1 MCVVNPEHI
10 EVRKGEEKKMIIK
23 LKKMILENFMYYMA
37 AILDFPQISKILAK
51 NGKGKSSIVNAFMW
65 GLFDCDY
72 ELRSNPK
79 VRREVDGNQ
88 VEDKD
93 VSVELVLDVD
103 GKEVKM
109 RKVQK
114 RKYSKDGTTYKDNNE
129 YYINDVPKTKK
140 EFEEYIGIDMS
151 VLKMSTNINGFLNQK
166 PADMRDFLFKTV
178 DSKTDLDIAKKKD
191 GLQELSSILENYT
204 TEEIKAMNQKKVKEV
219 DESVPILRG
228 QIEEKQ
234 RDIASKQET
243 NVSDLELFKKDLQEK
258 LDANVKVQVDNDK
271 LIAEFDEAVKDVMD
285 LKFELSSMEQKANAE
300 IAAKKNSLENK
311 KDEILGKIGRCKSEL
326 SRLSSDLALQNKLIA
341 DNKQKKDEQAT
352 LWKIA
357 NSREFDESSLVCS
370 YCGQEYPEEK
380 KEEMRAEFESHKAD
394 ELKRIV
400 EKGNALKKAID
411 DSKILL
417 KNIEENIQKRNEEL
431 EKLNAEYDSV
441 EKELESIKPIDV
453 KQSDKYKEI
462 ESKIADREDS
472 MKKMKDLKDIKAEL
486 KTEEER
492 IRSELAEVDRKI
504 SASNTESDEIRL
516 EELKKSKFDKEQEK
530 ADAEKILD
538 LLKELEKVK
547 NEELSEEI
555 NSKFGIVNWQ
565 LFETAKNGN
574 YKSVCVPMI
583 DGKSILTTMSNKGN
597 RILGRVDICRSIQKI
612 SGINCPIWLD
622 DLESLDEENQ
632 KKVAEMVESQLIML
646 AVSNNSEL
654 EIKNLESEE

>member
-1 MCVVNPEHI
+1 
-10 EVRKGEEKKMIIK
+10 MIIK
-23 LKKMILENFMYYMA
+23 LKRMILENFMYYMA
-37 AILDFPQISKILAK
+37 VMLDFPQIAKILAK

-65 GLFDCDY
+65 CLFDCDY

-79 VRREVDGNQ
+79 VRREVDGNP

-114 RKYSKDGTTYKDNNE
+114 RKYSKDRTTYKDNNE
-129 YYINDVPKTKK
+129 YYVNDVPKTKK
-140 EFEEYIGIDMS
+140 EFEEYLGIDMS

-178 DSKTDLDIAKKKD
+178 DSMSDLDIAKKTD
-191 GLQELSSILENYT
+191 GLQELSALLENYT
-204 TEEIKAMNQKKVKEV
+204 TEEIKAMNQKKVKDV
-219 DESVPILRG
+219 DESLPILKG

-234 RDIASKQET
+234 LDIANKQET
-243 NVSDLELFKKDLQEK
+243 DVSDLELLKKDLQSK
-258 LDANVKVQVDNDK
+258 LDANIKVQTDNDK
-271 LIAEFDEAVKDVMD
+271 LIAEFDNAVKDVMD
-285 LKFELSSMEQKANAE
+285 LKFELSGMEQKANEE
-300 IAAKKNSLENK
+300 IVAKKNGLANK
-311 KDEILGKIGRCKSEL
+311 KDEILGKIGRCKGEL
-326 SRLSSDLALQNKLIA
+326 ARLSSNLAVETKLIA
-341 DNKQKKDEQAT
+341 DNKQKKDKQAT
-352 LWKIA
+352 LWKVA
-357 NSREFDESSLVCS
+357 NERKFDESSLVCS

-380 KEEMRAEFESHKAD
+380 KEELRAEFESHKEN
-394 ELKRIV
+394 ELNRIV
-400 EKGNALKKAID
+400 DRGNALKKAID

-417 KNIEENIQKRNEEL
+417 KNIKENIQKKNEESEEL
-431 EKLNAEYDSV
+431 TAEYDSI

-453 KQSDKYKEI
+453 KQSEKYKEI

-472 MKKMKDLKDIKAEL
+472 MKKMQDFKDIKAEL
-486 KTEEER
+486 KKEEER
-492 IRSELAEVDRKI
+492 IRSELAETDRKI
-504 SASNTESDEIRL
+504 SAANTESDEIRL
-516 EELKKSKFDKEQEK
+516 EELKKYKFGKEQEK
-530 ADAEKILD
+530 ADAEKVLD
-538 LLKELEKVK
+538 LLKELEKAK

-555 NSKFGIVNWQ
+555 NSKFGIVKWQ

-612 SGINCPIWLD
+612 SGVNCPIWLD
-622 DLESLDEENQ
+622 DLESLDSENQ
-632 KKVAEMVESQLIML
+632 KKVADMVESQLIML
-646 AVSNNSEL
+646 AVSNNAEL

>member
-1 MCVVNPEHI
+1 MCAVNPEHI
-10 EVRKGEEKKMIIK
+10 VRKGEKKMIIK
-23 LKKMILENFMYYMA
+23 LKRMILENFMYYMA
-37 AILDFPQISKILAK
+37 VMLDFPQIAKILAK

-65 GLFDCDY
+65 CLFDCDY

-79 VRREVDGNQ
+79 VRREVDGNS

-140 EFEEYIGIDMS
+140 DFEEYLGIDMS

-166 PADMRDFLFKTV
+166 PADMRDFLFKTA
-178 DSKTDLDIAKKKD
+178 DSMSDWDIAKKTD
-191 GLQELSSILENYT
+191 GLQELSAFLENYT
-204 TEEIKAMNQKKVKEV
+204 TEEIKAMNQKKVKDV
-219 DESVPILRG
+219 DESLPILKG

-234 RDIASKQET
+234 RDIVSKQET
-243 NVSDLELFKKDLQEK
+243 DVSDLELLKKDLQSK
-258 LDANVKVQVDNDK
+258 LDANIKVQTDNDK
-271 LIAEFDEAVKDVMD
+271 LIAEFDDAVKDVMD
-285 LKFELSSMEQKANAE
+285 LKFELSGMEQKANLE
-300 IAAKKNSLENK
+300 IATKRNGLANK
-311 KDEILGKIGRCKSEL
+311 KDEIFGKIGRCKGEL
-326 SRLSSDLALQNKLIA
+326 ARLSSDLALQTKLIA

-357 NSREFDESSLVCS
+357 NERKFDESSLVCS

-380 KEEMRAEFESHKAD
+380 KEELRAEFESHKAD
-394 ELKRIV
+394 ELKQIV
-400 EKGNALKKAID
+400 DRGNALKKAID

-417 KNIEENIQKRNEEL
+417 KNLEENIQKKNAESK
-431 EKLNAEYDSV
+431 KLTAEYDSI

-453 KQSDKYKEI
+453 KQSEKYKDI

-472 MKKMKDLKDIKAEL
+472 MKKMQDLKDIKAEL
-486 KTEEER
+486 KKEEER
-492 IRSELAEVDRKI
+492 IRSELAETDRKI
-504 SASNTESDEIRL
+504 FAANTESDEIRL

-530 ADAEKILD
+530 ADAEKILN
-538 LLKELEKVK
+538 LLKELEKAK

-622 DLESLDEENQ
+622 DLESLDSENQ
-632 KKVAEMVESQLIML
+632 KKVSEMVESQLIML
-646 AVSNNSEL
+646 AVSNNAEL

>member
-1 MCVVNPEHI
+1 MV
-10 EVRKGEEKKMIIK
+10 IK
-23 LKKMILENFMYYMA
+23 LKRMILEDFMHYMA
-37 AILDFPQISKILAK
+37 VMLDFPQIAKILAK

-65 GLFDCDY
+65 CLFDCDY

-79 VRREVDGNQ
+79 VRREVDGKP

-114 RKYSKDGTTYKDNNE
+114 HKYSKDGTTYKDNNE

-140 EFEEYIGIDMS
+140 EFEEYLGIDMS

-178 DSKTDLDIAKKKD
+178 DSMSDLDIAKKTD
-191 GLQELSSILENYT
+191 GLQELSSLLEDYT
-204 TEEIKAMNQKKVKEV
+204 AEEIKAMNQKKVKEV
-219 DESVPILRG
+219 DESLPILKG

-234 RDIASKQET
+234 RDIVSKQET
-243 NVSDLELFKKDLQEK
+243 DVSDLELLKKDLQSK
-258 LDANVKVQVDNDK
+258 LDANIKVQTDNDK
-271 LIAEFDEAVKDVMD
+271 LISEFDEAVKDVMD
-285 LKFELSSMEQKANAE
+285 LKFELSSMEQKANAD
-300 IAAKKNSLENK
+300 IAAKKNGLANK
-311 KDEILGKIGRCKSEL
+311 KDEILGKIGRCKGEL
-326 SRLSSDLALQNKLIA
+326 SRLSSDLAIQTKLIA
-341 DNKQKKDEQAT
+341 DNRRKKDEQAT

-357 NSREFDESSLVCS
+357 NERKFDESSLVCS

-380 KEEMRAEFESHKAD
+380 KEELRAEFESHKAD
-394 ELKRIV
+394 ELKNIEDR
-400 EKGNALKKAID
+400 GNALKKAID

-417 KNIEENIQKRNEEL
+417 KNIEENIQKKNEESEEL
-431 EKLNAEYDSV
+431 TAEYDSI
-441 EKELESIKPIDV
+441 EKELESVKPIDV

-462 ESKIADREDS
+462 ELKIAERETA
-472 MKKMKDLKDIKAEL
+472 MKKMQDLKDIKAEL

-492 IRSELAEVDRKI
+492 IRSELAEADRKI
-504 SASNTESDEIRL
+504 SAANTESDEIRL
-516 EELKKSKFDKEQEK
+516 EELKKSKFGKEQEK
-530 ADAEKILD
+530 ADAEKVLD
-538 LLKELEKVK
+538 LLKELEKAK

-646 AVSNNSEL
+646 AVSNNAEL
-654 EIKNLESEE
+654 EIEEV

>member
-1 MCVVNPEHI
+1 M
-10 EVRKGEEKKMIIK
+10 
-23 LKKMILENFMYYMA
+23 
-37 AILDFPQISKILAK
+37 
-51 NGKGKSSIVNAFMW
+51 
-65 GLFDCDY
+65 
-72 ELRSNPK
+72 
-79 VRREVDGNQ
+79 
-88 VEDKD
+88 
-93 VSVELVLDVD
+93 
-103 GKEVKM
+103 
-109 RKVQK
+109 
-114 RKYSKDGTTYKDNNE
+114 
-129 YYINDVPKTKK
+129 
-140 EFEEYIGIDMS
+140 
-151 VLKMSTNINGFLNQK
+151 
-166 PADMRDFLFKTV
+166 
-178 DSKTDLDIAKKKD
+178 
-191 GLQELSSILENYT
+191 
-204 TEEIKAMNQKKVKEV
+204 
-219 DESVPILRG
+219 
-228 QIEEKQ
+228 
-234 RDIASKQET
+234 
-243 NVSDLELFKKDLQEK
+243 ELFKKDLQEK

-271 LIAEFDEAVKDVMD
+271 LIDGFENAVKDVMN

-300 IAAKKNSLENK
+300 ITAKKNGLENK
-311 KDEILGKIGRCKSEL
+311 KDEILGKIGRFKSEL
-326 SRLSSDLALQNKLIA
+326 SRLSSDLAFQTKWIA
-341 DNKQKKDEQAT
+341 GNKQKKDEQAT

-357 NSREFDESSLVCS
+357 NERKFDESSLVCS
-370 YCGQEYPEEK
+370 YCGQEYQEEK
-380 KEEMRAEFESHKAD
+380 KEEMLAEFESHKAD

-411 DSKILL
+411 SSKVIL
-417 KNIEENIQKRNEEL
+417 KNIDENIQKRNEEL

-453 KQSDKYKEI
+453 KQSEKYKEI
-462 ESKIADREDS
+462 ESKISDREES
-472 MKKMKDLKDIKAEL
+472 MKKMQNLKDIKAEL

-504 SASNTESDEIRL
+504 SAANTESDEIRL

-538 LLKELEKVK
+538 LLKELEKAK

-646 AVSNNSEL
+646 EVSNNAEL

>member
-1 MCVVNPEHI
+1 MV
-10 EVRKGEEKKMIIK
+10 IK
-23 LKKMILENFMYYMA
+23 LKRMILENFMYYMTVM
-37 AILDFPQISKILAK
+37 LDFPQIAKILAK

-65 GLFDCDY
+65 CLFDCDY

-79 VRREVDGNQ
+79 VRREVDGKP
-88 VEDKD
+88 VEDKE

-103 GKEVKM
+103 GKEVTM

-114 RKYSKDGTTYKDNNE
+114 RKRSKDGTTYKDNNE
-129 YYINDVPKTKK
+129 YYINDVLKTKK
-140 EFEEYIGIDMS
+140 EFEEYLGIDMS

-178 DSKTDLDIAKKKD
+178 DSTTDLDVDKKTD
-191 GLQELSSILENYT
+191 GLQELSSLLENYT
-204 TEEIKAMNQKKVKEV
+204 TEEIKAMNQKKVKDV
-219 DESVPILRG
+219 DESLPILKG

-243 NVSDLELFKKDLQEK
+243 NVSDFELFKKDLESK
-258 LDANVKVQVDNDK
+258 LDANIKVQVDNDK
-271 LIAEFDEAVKDVMD
+271 LIDGFENAVNDVMN
-285 LKFELSSMEQKANAE
+285 LKFELSSMEQKANSE
-300 IAAKKNSLENK
+300 IASKKNGLENK
-311 KDEILGKIGRCKSEL
+311 KDEILGKNGRCKGEL
-326 SRLSSDLALQNKLIA
+326 ARLSSDLALQTKLIA
-341 DNKQKKDEQAT
+341 DNKRKKDEQAT

-357 NSREFDESSLVCS
+357 NERKFDESSLVCS

-394 ELKRIV
+394 ELKQIV
-400 EKGNALKKAID
+400 ERGNALKKAID

-417 KNIEENIQKRNEEL
+417 KNIEENIQKKNEES
-431 EKLNAEYDSV
+431 EKLTAEYDSV

-472 MKKMKDLKDIKAEL
+472 MKKMQDLKDIKAEL

-504 SASNTESDEIRL
+504 SAANTESDEIRL

-538 LLKELEKVK
+538 LLKELEKAK

-612 SGINCPIWLD
+612 SGVNCPIWLD

-646 AVSNNSEL
+646 AVSNNAEL
-654 EIKNLESEE
+654 EIKEV

>member
-1 MCVVNPEHI
+1 
-10 EVRKGEEKKMIIK
+10 MIIK
-23 LKKMILENFMYYMA
+23 LKRMILENFMYYMA
-37 AILDFPQISKILAK
+37 VMLDFPQIAKILAK

-65 GLFDCDY
+65 CLFDCDY

-79 VRREVDGNQ
+79 VRREVDGNP

-103 GKEVKM
+103 GKEVTM

-114 RKYSKDGTTYKDNNE
+114 RKHSKDGTTYKDNNE

-140 EFEEYIGIDMS
+140 EFEEYLGDMS

-166 PADMRDFLFKTV
+166 PADMRDFLFKTA
-178 DSKTDLDIAKKKD
+178 DSMSDFDIANKTD
-191 GLQELSSILENYT
+191 GLQELSSLLENYT
-204 TEEIKAMNQKKVKEV
+204 TEEIKAMNQKKVKDV
-219 DESVPILRG
+219 DEYLPILKG

-243 NVSDLELFKKDLQEK
+243 NVSDFELFKKDLQSK

-271 LIAEFDEAVKDVMD
+271 LIEGFENAVNDVMN
-285 LKFELSSMEQKANAE
+285 LKFELSSMEQKANSE

-311 KDEILGKIGRCKSEL
+311 KDEILGKIGRCKGEL
-326 SRLSSDLALQNKLIA
+326 ARLSSDLAIQTKLIS
-341 DNKQKKDEQAT
+341 DNKRKKDEQAT

-357 NSREFDESSLVCS
+357 NERKFDESSLVCS

-394 ELKRIV
+394 ELKQIV

-417 KNIEENIQKRNEEL
+417 KNIEENIQKKNKES
-431 EKLNAEYDSV
+431 EKLTAEYDSV

-472 MKKMKDLKDIKAEL
+472 MKKMQDLKDIKAEL

-504 SASNTESDEIRL
+504 SAANTESDEIRL
-516 EELKKSKFDKEQEK
+516 EELKKSKLDKEQEK

-538 LLKELEKVK
+538 LLKELEKAK

-646 AVSNNSEL
+646 AVSNNAEL
-654 EIKNLESEE
+654 EIKEV

>member
-1 MCVVNPEHI
+1 MV
-10 EVRKGEEKKMIIK
+10 IK
-23 LKKMILENFMYYMA
+23 LKRMILENFMYYMTVM
-37 AILDFPQISKILAK
+37 LDFPQIAKILAK

-65 GLFDCDY
+65 CLFDCDY

-79 VRREVDGNQ
+79 VRREVDGKP
-88 VEDKD
+88 VEDKE

-103 GKEVKM
+103 GKEVTM

-114 RKYSKDGTTYKDNNE
+114 RKRSKDGTTYKDNKE
-129 YYINDVPKTKK
+129 YYINDVLKTKK
-140 EFEEYIGIDMS
+140 EFEEYLGIDMS

-178 DSKTDLDIAKKKD
+178 DSTTDLDIDKKTD
-191 GLQELSSILENYT
+191 GLQELSSLLENYT
-204 TEEIKAMNQKKVKEV
+204 TEEIKAMNQKKVKDV
-219 DESVPILRG
+219 DESLPILKG

-243 NVSDLELFKKDLQEK
+243 NVSDFELFKKDLESK
-258 LDANVKVQVDNDK
+258 LDANIKVQVDNDK
-271 LIAEFDEAVKDVMD
+271 LIDGFENAVNDVMN
-285 LKFELSSMEQKANAE
+285 LKFELSSMEQKANSE
-300 IAAKKNSLENK
+300 IASKKNGLENK
-311 KDEILGKIGRCKSEL
+311 KDEILGKIGRCKGEL
-326 SRLSSDLALQNKLIA
+326 ARLSSDLALQTKLIA
-341 DNKQKKDEQAT
+341 DNKRKKDEQAT

-357 NSREFDESSLVCS
+357 NERKFDESSLVCS

-394 ELKRIV
+394 ELKQIV
-400 EKGNALKKAID
+400 ERGNALKKAID

-417 KNIEENIQKRNEEL
+417 KNIEENIQKKNEES
-431 EKLNAEYDSV
+431 EKLTAEYDSV

-472 MKKMKDLKDIKAEL
+472 MKKMQDFKDIKAEL

-504 SASNTESDEIRL
+504 SAANTESDEIRL

-538 LLKELEKVK
+538 LLKELEKAK
-547 NEELSEEI
+547 NEELSEEIISEEI

-565 LFETAKNGN
+565 LFETDKNGN

-612 SGINCPIWLD
+612 SGVNCPIWLD

-646 AVSNNSEL
+646 AVSNNAEL
-654 EIKNLESEE
+654 EIKEV

>member
-1 MCVVNPEHI
+1 MV
-10 EVRKGEEKKMIIK
+10 IK
-23 LKKMILENFMYYMA
+23 LKRMILENFMYYMA
-37 AILDFPQISKILAK
+37 VMLDFPQIAKILAK

-65 GLFDCDY
+65 CLFDCDY

-79 VRREVDGNQ
+79 VRREVDGKP

-140 EFEEYIGIDMS
+140 EFEEYLGIDMS

-178 DSKTDLDIAKKKD
+178 DSMSDLDIAKKTD
-191 GLQELSSILENYT
+191 GLQELSSLLENYT
-204 TEEIKAMNQKKVKEV
+204 AEEIKAMNQKKVKDV
-219 DESVPILRG
+219 DGSLPILKG

-234 RDIASKQET
+234 RDIVSKQET
-243 NVSDLELFKKDLQEK
+243 DVSDLELLKKDLQSK
-258 LDANVKVQVDNDK
+258 LDANIKVQTDNDK
-271 LIAEFDEAVKDVMD
+271 LISEFDEAVKDVMD
-285 LKFELSSMEQKANAE
+285 LKFELSSMEQKANAD
-300 IAAKKNSLENK
+300 IAAKKNGLANK
-311 KDEILGKIGRCKSEL
+311 KDEILGKIGRCKGEL
-326 SRLSSDLALQNKLIA
+326 SRLSSDLAIQTKLIA
-341 DNKQKKDEQAT
+341 DNRRKKDEQAT

-357 NSREFDESSLVCS
+357 NERKFDESSLVCS

-380 KEEMRAEFESHKAD
+380 KEELRAEFESHKAD
-394 ELKRIV
+394 ELKNIEDR
-400 EKGNALKKAID
+400 GNALKKAID

-417 KNIEENIQKRNEEL
+417 KNIEENIQKKNEESEEL
-431 EKLNAEYDSV
+431 TAEYDSI
-441 EKELESIKPIDV
+441 EKELESVKLIDV

-462 ESKIADREDS
+462 ELKIAERETA
-472 MKKMKDLKDIKAEL
+472 MKKMQDLKDIKAEL

-492 IRSELAEVDRKI
+492 IRSELAEADRKI
-504 SASNTESDEIRL
+504 SAANTESDEIRL
-516 EELKKSKFDKEQEK
+516 EELKKSKFGKEQEK
-530 ADAEKILD
+530 ADAEKVLD
-538 LLKELEKVK
+538 LLKELEKAK

-646 AVSNNSEL
+646 AVSNNAEL
-654 EIKNLESEE
+654 EIEEV

>member
-1 MCVVNPEHI
+1 
-10 EVRKGEEKKMIIK
+10 MIIK
-23 LKKMILENFMYYMA
+23 LKKMLLENFMYYMEA
-37 AILDFPQISKILAK
+37 MLDFPQIAKILAK

-65 GLFDCDY
+65 CIFDCDY

-79 VRREVDGNQ
+79 VRREVDGKP

-129 YYINDVPKTKK
+129 YYVNDVPKTKK
-140 EFEEYIGIDMS
+140 EFEEYLGIDMS

-178 DSKTDLDIAKKKD
+178 DSMSDLDIAKKTD
-191 GLQELSSILENYT
+191 GLQELLSLLENYT
-204 TEEIKAMNQKKVKEV
+204 AEEIKAMNQKKVKDV
-219 DESVPILRG
+219 DGSLPILKG

-234 RDIASKQET
+234 LDIANKRET
-243 NVSDLELFKKDLQEK
+243 DVSDLELLKRDLQSK
-258 LDANVKVQVDNDK
+258 LDANIKVHTDNDK
-271 LIAEFDEAVKDVMD
+271 LIAEFDNAVKDVMD
-285 LKFELSSMEQKANAE
+285 LKFELSGMEQKANAE
-300 IAAKKNSLENK
+300 IVAKKNGLANK

-326 SRLSSDLALQNKLIA
+326 SRLSSDLALQTKLIA

-357 NSREFDESSLVCS
+357 NERKFDESSLVCS
-370 YCGQEYPEEK
+370 YCGQEYPEQK
-380 KEEMRAEFESHKAD
+380 KEELRAEFESHKAD
-394 ELKRIV
+394 ELKQIV
-400 EKGNALKKAID
+400 DRGNALKKAID

-417 KNIEENIQKRNEEL
+417 KNIEENIQKKNEESEEL
-431 EKLNAEYDSV
+431 TAEYDSI

-453 KQSDKYKEI
+453 KQSEKYKEI

-472 MKKMKDLKDIKAEL
+472 MKKMQDLKDIKAEL

-492 IRSELAEVDRKI
+492 IRSELAEADRKI
-504 SASNTESDEIRL
+504 SAANTESDEIRL

-530 ADAEKILD
+530 ADAEKVLD
-538 LLKELEKVK
+538 LLKELEKAK

-646 AVSNNSEL
+646 AVSNNAEL
-654 EIKNLESEE
+654 EIEEV

>member
-1 MCVVNPEHI
+1 MV
-10 EVRKGEEKKMIIK
+10 IK
-23 LKKMILENFMYYMA
+23 LKRMILENFMYYMA
-37 AILDFPQISKILAK
+37 VMLDFPQIAKILAK

-65 GLFDCDY
+65 CLFDCDY

-79 VRREVDGNQ
+79 VRREVDGNP
-88 VEDKD
+88 VEDND

-103 GKEVKM
+103 GKEVTM

-114 RKYSKDGTTYKDNNE
+114 RKHSKDGTTYKDNNE

-140 EFEEYIGIDMS
+140 EFEEYLGIDMS

-166 PADMRDFLFKTV
+166 PADMREFLFNTA
-178 DSKTDLDIAKKKD
+178 DSMSDFDIAKKTD
-191 GLQELSSILENYT
+191 GLQELSSLLENYT
-204 TEEIKAMNQKKVKEV
+204 TEEIKVMNQKKVKDV
-219 DESVPILRG
+219 DESLPILKG

-243 NVSDLELFKKDLQEK
+243 NVSDFELLKKDLESK
-258 LDANVKVQVDNDK
+258 LDANVKVQTDNDK
-271 LIAEFDEAVKDVMD
+271 LITEFDDAVKDVMD
-285 LKFELSSMEQKANAE
+285 LKFELSGMEQKANSE
-300 IAAKKNSLENK
+300 IATKKNSLDK
-311 KDEILGKIGRCKSEL
+311 KDEILGKIGRFKGEL
-326 SRLSSDLALQNKLIA
+326 SRLSSDLALQTKLIS
-341 DNKQKKDEQAT
+341 DNKRKKDEQAT

-357 NSREFDESSLVCS
+357 NERKFDESSLVCS
-370 YCGQEYPEEK
+370 YCGQEYQEEK

-394 ELKRIV
+394 ELKQIV
-400 EKGNALKKAID
+400 ERGNALKKAID

-417 KNIEENIQKRNEEL
+417 KNIEENIQKKNEES
-431 EKLNAEYDSV
+431 EKLTAEYDSV
-441 EKELESIKPIDV
+441 DKELESIKPIDV

-472 MKKMKDLKDIKAEL
+472 MKKMQDLKDIKAEL

-504 SASNTESDEIRL
+504 SAANTESDEIRL

-538 LLKELEKVK
+538 LLKELEKAK

-612 SGINCPIWLD
+612 SVINCPIWLD

-646 AVSNNSEL
+646 AVSNNAEL
-654 EIKNLESEE
+654 EIKEV

>member
-1 MCVVNPEHI
+1 
-10 EVRKGEEKKMIIK
+10 MIIK
-23 LKKMILENFMYYMA
+23 LKKMLLENFMYYMA
-37 AILDFPQISKILAK
+37 VMLDFPQIAKILAK

-65 GLFDCDY
+65 CLFDCDY

-79 VRREVDGNQ
+79 VRREVDGKP

-140 EFEEYIGIDMS
+140 EFEEYLGMKMS
-151 VLKMSTNINGFLNQK
+151 VLKMLTNINGFLNQK
-166 PADMRDFLFKTV
+166 TDDMRDFLFKTV
-178 DSKTDLDIAKKKD
+178 GSTTDLDIAKKTD
-191 GLQELSSILENYT
+191 GLQELYALLKNYT
-204 TEEIKAMNQKKVKEV
+204 TEEIKAMNQKKVKDV
-219 DESVPILRG
+219 DELVPALKG
-228 QIEEKQ
+228 AIEEKQ
-234 RDIASKQET
+234 LDIANKQGT
-243 NVSDLELFKKDLQEK
+243 NVSDLELLKKDLQSK
-258 LDANVKVQVDNDK
+258 LDANIKVQTDNDK
-271 LIAEFDEAVKDVMD
+271 LISEFDDAVKDVMD

-300 IAAKKNSLENK
+300 IVAKKNGLANK
-311 KDEILGKIGRCKSEL
+311 KDEIIGKIGRCKGEL
-326 SRLSSDLALQNKLIA
+326 SRLSSDLALQTKLIA

-357 NSREFDESSLVCS
+357 NERKFDESSLVCS

-380 KEEMRAEFESHKAD
+380 KEELRAEFESHKAD
-394 ELKRIV
+394 ELNNIV
-400 EKGNALKKAID
+400 SRGNALKKAID

-417 KNIEENIQKRNEEL
+417 KNIEENIQKKNEESEEL
-431 EKLNAEYDSV
+431 TAEYDSI

-453 KQSDKYKEI
+453 KQSEKYKEI
-462 ESKIADREDS
+462 ESKIAERETA
-472 MKKMKDLKDIKAEL
+472 MKKMQDLKDIKAEL

-492 IRSELAEVDRKI
+492 IRSELAETDRKI
-504 SASNTESDEIRL
+504 SAANTELDEVRL

-530 ADAEKILD
+530 ASAEKVLD
-538 LLKELEKVK
+538 LLKELEKAK

-555 NSKFGIVNWQ
+555 NSKFGIVKWQ

-612 SGINCPIWLD
+612 SGVNCPIWLD

>member
-1 MCVVNPEHI
+1 MV
-10 EVRKGEEKKMIIK
+10 IK
-23 LKKMILENFMYYMA
+23 LKRMILENFMYYMA
-37 AILDFPQISKILAK
+37 VMLDFPQIAKILAK

-65 GLFDCDY
+65 CLFDCDY

-79 VRREVDGNQ
+79 VRREVDGKP

-140 EFEEYIGIDMS
+140 EFEEYLGIDMS

-178 DSKTDLDIAKKKD
+178 DSMSDLDIAKKTD
-191 GLQELSSILENYT
+191 GLQELSSLLENYT
-204 TEEIKAMNQKKVKEV
+204 AEEIKAMNQKKVKDV
-219 DESVPILRG
+219 DGSLPILKG

-234 RDIASKQET
+234 RDIVSKQET
-243 NVSDLELFKKDLQEK
+243 DVSDLELLKKDLQSK
-258 LDANVKVQVDNDK
+258 LDANIKVQTDNDK
-271 LIAEFDEAVKDVMD
+271 LISEFDEAVKDVMD
-285 LKFELSSMEQKANAE
+285 LKFELSSMEQKANAD
-300 IAAKKNSLENK
+300 IAAKKNGLANK
-311 KDEILGKIGRCKSEL
+311 KDEILGKIGRCKGEL
-326 SRLSSDLALQNKLIA
+326 SRLSSDLAIQTKLIA
-341 DNKQKKDEQAT
+341 DNRRKKDEQAT

-357 NSREFDESSLVCS
+357 NERKFDESSLVCS

-380 KEEMRAEFESHKAD
+380 KEELRAEFESHKAD
-394 ELKRIV
+394 ELKKIINH
-400 EKGNALKKAID
+400 GNALKKAID

-417 KNIEENIQKRNEEL
+417 KNIEENIQKKNEESEEL
-431 EKLNAEYDSV
+431 TAEYDSI
-441 EKELESIKPIDV
+441 EKELESIKPIDI
-453 KQSDKYKEI
+453 KQSEKYKEI
-462 ESKIADREDS
+462 ESKIAEREAV
-472 MKKMKDLKDIKAEL
+472 MKKIQDLKDIKAEL
-486 KTEEER
+486 KKEEER
-492 IRSELAEVDRKI
+492 IRSELAETDRKI
-504 SASNTESDEIRL
+504 SAANTESDEIRL

-530 ADAEKILD
+530 ADAEKVLD
-538 LLKELEKVK
+538 LLKELEKAK

-555 NSKFGIVNWQ
+555 NSKFGIVKWQ

-612 SGINCPIWLD
+612 SGVNCPIWLD

-632 KKVAEMVESQLIML
+632 KKVAGMVESQLIML
-646 AVSNNSEL
+646 AVSNNAEL

>member
-1 MCVVNPEHI
+1 MV
-10 EVRKGEEKKMIIK
+10 IK
-23 LKKMILENFMYYMA
+23 LKRMILENFMYYMA
-37 AILDFPQISKILAK
+37 VMLDFPRIAKILAK

-65 GLFDCDY
+65 CLFDCDY

-79 VRREVDGNQ
+79 VRREVNGNP

-103 GKEVKM
+103 GKEITMK
-109 RKVQK
+109 KVQK
-114 RKYSKDGTTYKDNNE
+114 RKHSKDGATYKDNNE

-140 EFEEYIGIDMS
+140 EFEEYLGIDMS

-166 PADMRDFLFKTV
+166 PADMRDFLFKTA
-178 DSKTDLDIAKKKD
+178 DSMSDFDIANKTD
-191 GLQELSSILENYT
+191 GLQELSSLLEKYN
-204 TEEIKAMNQKKVKEV
+204 TEEIKAINQKKVKDV
-219 DESVPILRG
+219 DESLPILKG

-234 RDIASKQET
+234 RDIVSKQET
-243 NVSDLELFKKDLQEK
+243 NVSDFELFKKDLQSK
-258 LDANVKVQVDNDK
+258 LDANIKVQTDNDK
-271 LIAEFDEAVKDVMD
+271 LIEGFENAVNDVMN
-285 LKFELSSMEQKANAE
+285 LKFELSSMEQKANSE

-311 KDEILGKIGRCKSEL
+311 KDEILGKLGRCKGEL
-326 SRLSSDLALQNKLIA
+326 ARLGSNLAIETKLIA
-341 DNKQKKDEQAT
+341 DNKRKKDDQAT

-357 NSREFDESSLVCS
+357 NERKFDESSLVCS

-394 ELKRIV
+394 ELKQIV
-400 EKGNALKKAID
+400 ERGNALKKAID

-417 KNIEENIQKRNEEL
+417 KNIEENIQKKNEES
-431 EKLNAEYDSV
+431 EKLTAEYDSV

-472 MKKMKDLKDIKAEL
+472 MKKMQDLKDIKAEL

-504 SASNTESDEIRL
+504 SAANTESDEIRL

-538 LLKELEKVK
+538 LLKELEKAK

-555 NSKFGIVNWQ
+555 NSKFGIVKWQ

-597 RILGRVDICRSIQKI
+597 RILGKVDICRSIQKI

-646 AVSNNSEL
+646 EVSNNEEL

>member
-1 MCVVNPEHI
+1 
-10 EVRKGEEKKMIIK
+10 MIIK

-37 AILDFPQISKILAK
+37 VMLDFPQIAKILAK

-65 GLFDCDY
+65 CLFDCDY

-79 VRREVDGNQ
+79 VRREVDGNP

-140 EFEEYIGIDMS
+140 EFEEYLGIDMS

-178 DSKTDLDIAKKKD
+178 DSKTDLDIAKKTD
-191 GLQELSSILENYT
+191 GLHELSSLLENYT
-204 TEEIKAMNQKKVKEV
+204 TEEIKAINQKKVKEV
-219 DESVPILRG
+219 DEYLPMLKG
-228 QIEEKQ
+228 KIEEKQ

-271 LIAEFDEAVKDVMD
+271 LIDGFENAVKDVMD
-285 LKFELSSMEQKANAE
+285 LKFELSGMEQKANSE

-311 KDEILGKIGRCKSEL
+311 KDEILGKIGRFKSEL
-326 SRLSSDLALQNKLIA
+326 SRLSSDLAFQTKWIA
-341 DNKQKKDEQAT
+341 YNKQKKDEQAI

-357 NSREFDESSLVCS
+357 NGREFDESSLVCS
-370 YCGQEYPEEK
+370 YCGQEYQEEK
-380 KEEMRAEFESHKAD
+380 KEEMRAEFEIHKAD
-394 ELKRIV
+394 ELKQIV

-411 DSKILL
+411 DSKVIV
-417 KNIEENIQKRNEEL
+417 KKIEENIQKRTEES
-431 EKLNAEYDSV
+431 EKLTAEYDSV

-453 KQSDKYKEI
+453 KQSEKYKEI

-472 MKKMKDLKDIKAEL
+472 MKKMQNLKDIKAEL

-504 SASNTESDEIRL
+504 SAANTESDEIRL

-574 YKSVCVPMI
+574 YKSICVPMI

-646 AVSNNSEL
+646 EVSNNDEL

>member
-1 MCVVNPEHI
+1 MV
-10 EVRKGEEKKMIIK
+10 IK
-23 LKKMILENFMYYMA
+23 LKRMILENFMYYMTVM
-37 AILDFPQISKILAK
+37 LDFPQIAKILAK

-65 GLFDCDY
+65 CLFDCDY

-79 VRREVDGNQ
+79 VRREVDGKP
-88 VEDKD
+88 VEDKE

-103 GKEVKM
+103 GKEVTM

-114 RKYSKDGTTYKDNNE
+114 RKRSKDGTTYKDNNE
-129 YYINDVPKTKK
+129 YYINDVLKTKK
-140 EFEEYIGIDMS
+140 EFEEYLGIDMS
-151 VLKMSTNINGFLNQK
+151 VLKMSTSINGFLNQK

-178 DSKTDLDIAKKKD
+178 DSTTDLDIDKKTD
-191 GLQELSSILENYT
+191 ELQELSSLLENYT
-204 TEEIKAMNQKKVKEV
+204 TEEIKAMNQKKVKDV
-219 DESVPILRG
+219 DESLPILKG

-243 NVSDLELFKKDLQEK
+243 NVSDFELFKKDLESK
-258 LDANVKVQVDNDK
+258 LDANIKVQVDNDK
-271 LIAEFDEAVKDVMD
+271 LIDGFENAVNDVMN
-285 LKFELSSMEQKANAE
+285 LKFELSSMEQKANSE
-300 IAAKKNSLENK
+300 IASKKNGLENK
-311 KDEILGKIGRCKSEL
+311 KDEILGKNGRCKGEL
-326 SRLSSDLALQNKLIA
+326 ARLSSDLALQTKLIA
-341 DNKQKKDEQAT
+341 DNKRKKDEQAT

-357 NSREFDESSLVCS
+357 NERKFDESSLVCS
-370 YCGQEYPEEK
+370 CCGQEYPEEK

-394 ELKRIV
+394 ELKQIV
-400 EKGNALKKAID
+400 ERGNALKKAID

-417 KNIEENIQKRNEEL
+417 KNIEENIQKKNEES
-431 EKLNAEYDSV
+431 EKLTAEYDSV

-472 MKKMKDLKDIKAEL
+472 MKKMQDLKDIKAEL

-504 SASNTESDEIRL
+504 SAANTESDEIRL

-538 LLKELEKVK
+538 LLKELEKAK
-547 NEELSEEI
+547 NEEFSEEI

-597 RILGRVDICRSIQKI
+597 GILGRVDICRSIQKI
-612 SGINCPIWLD
+612 SGVNCPIWLD

-646 AVSNNSEL
+646 AVSNNAEL
-654 EIKNLESEE
+654 EIKEV

>member
-1 MCVVNPEHI
+1 
-10 EVRKGEEKKMIIK
+10 MIIK
-23 LKKMILENFMYYMA
+23 LKKMIIENFMYYIAVM
-37 AILDFPQISKILAK
+37 LDFPQIAKILAK

-65 GLFDCDY
+65 CLFDCDY

-79 VRREVDGNQ
+79 VRREVYGNP

-114 RKYSKDGTTYKDNNE
+114 RKRSKDGTTYKDNNE

-140 EFEEYIGIDMS
+140 EFEEYLGIDMS

-178 DSKTDLDIAKKKD
+178 DSKTDLDIAKKTD
-191 GLQELSSILENYT
+191 GLQELSSLLENYT

-219 DESVPILRG
+219 DEYLPILKG

-271 LIAEFDEAVKDVMD
+271 LIDGFENAVKDVMN
-285 LKFELSSMEQKANAE
+285 LKFELSSMEQKANSE
-300 IAAKKNSLENK
+300 ISVKKNGLENK
-311 KDEILGKIGRCKSEL
+311 KDEILGKIGRFKNEL
-326 SRLSSDLALQNKLIA
+326 SRLSSDLALQTKLIA
-341 DNKQKKDEQAT
+341 DNKRKKDEQAT

-357 NSREFDESSLVCS
+357 NERKFDESSLVCS
-370 YCGQEYPEEK
+370 YCGQEYQEEK
-380 KEEMRAEFESHKAD
+380 KEEIRAEFESHKAD
-394 ELKRIV
+394 ELKQIV

-411 DSKILL
+411 DSKVIL
-417 KNIEENIQKRNEEL
+417 KNIEENIQKRIEES
-431 EKLNAEYDSV
+431 EKLTAEYYSV

-472 MKKMKDLKDIKAEL
+472 MKKMQNLKDIKAEL

-504 SASNTESDEIRL
+504 SAANTELDEIRL

-612 SGINCPIWLD
+612 SGVNCPIWLD

-646 AVSNNSEL
+646 EVSNNAEL

>member
-1 MCVVNPEHI
+1 MV
-10 EVRKGEEKKMIIK
+10 IK
-23 LKKMILENFMYYMA
+23 LKRMILEDFMHYMA
-37 AILDFPQISKILAK
+37 VMLDFPQIAKILAK

-65 GLFDCDY
+65 CLFDCDY

-79 VRREVDGNQ
+79 VRREVDGKP

-114 RKYSKDGTTYKDNNE
+114 HKYSKDGTTYKDNNE

-140 EFEEYIGIDMS
+140 EFEEYLGIDMS

-178 DSKTDLDIAKKKD
+178 DSMSDLDIAKKTD
-191 GLQELSSILENYT
+191 GLQELSSLLEDYT
-204 TEEIKAMNQKKVKEV
+204 AEEIKAMNQKKVKEV
-219 DESVPILRG
+219 DESLPILKG

-234 RDIASKQET
+234 RDIVSKQET
-243 NVSDLELFKKDLQEK
+243 DVSDLELLKKDLQSK
-258 LDANVKVQVDNDK
+258 LDANIKVQTDNDK
-271 LIAEFDEAVKDVMD
+271 LISEFDEAVKDVMD
-285 LKFELSSMEQKANAE
+285 LKFELSSMEQKANAD
-300 IAAKKNSLENK
+300 IAAKKNGLANK
-311 KDEILGKIGRCKSEL
+311 KDEILGKIGRCKGEL
-326 SRLSSDLALQNKLIA
+326 SRLSSDLAIQTKLIA
-341 DNKQKKDEQAT
+341 DNRRKKDEQAT

-357 NSREFDESSLVCS
+357 NERKFDESSLVCS

-380 KEEMRAEFESHKAD
+380 KEELRAEFESHKAD
-394 ELKRIV
+394 ELKSIEDR
-400 EKGNALKKAID
+400 GNALKKAID

-417 KNIEENIQKRNEEL
+417 KNIEENIQKKNEESEEL
-431 EKLNAEYDSV
+431 TAEYDSI
-441 EKELESIKPIDV
+441 EKELESVKPIDV

-462 ESKIADREDS
+462 ELKISERETA
-472 MKKMKDLKDIKAEL
+472 MKKMQDLKDIKAEL

-492 IRSELAEVDRKI
+492 IRSELAEADRKI
-504 SASNTESDEIRL
+504 SAANTESDEIRL
-516 EELKKSKFDKEQEK
+516 EELKKSKFGKEQEK
-530 ADAEKILD
+530 ADAEKVLD
-538 LLKELEKVK
+538 LLKELEKAK

-646 AVSNNSEL
+646 AVSNNAEL
-654 EIKNLESEE
+654 EIEEV

>member
-1 MCVVNPEHI
+1 MV
-10 EVRKGEEKKMIIK
+10 IK
-23 LKKMILENFMYYMA
+23 LKRMILENFMYYMTVM
-37 AILDFPQISKILAK
+37 LDFPQIAKILAK

-65 GLFDCDY
+65 CLFDCDY

-79 VRREVDGNQ
+79 VRREVDGKP
-88 VEDKD
+88 VEDKE

-103 GKEVKM
+103 GKEVTM

-114 RKYSKDGTTYKDNNE
+114 RKRSKDGTTYKDNNE
-129 YYINDVPKTKK
+129 YYINDVLKTKK
-140 EFEEYIGIDMS
+140 EFEEYLGIDMS

-178 DSKTDLDIAKKKD
+178 DYSTTDLDIDKKTD
-191 GLQELSSILENYT
+191 GLQELSSLLENYT
-204 TEEIKAMNQKKVKEV
+204 TEEIKAMNQKKVKDV
-219 DESVPILRG
+219 DESLPILKG

-243 NVSDLELFKKDLQEK
+243 NVSDFELFKKDLESK
-258 LDANVKVQVDNDK
+258 LDANIKVQVDNDK
-271 LIAEFDEAVKDVMD
+271 LIDGFENAVNDVMN
-285 LKFELSSMEQKANAE
+285 LKFELSSMEQKANSE
-300 IAAKKNSLENK
+300 IASKKNGLENK
-311 KDEILGKIGRCKSEL
+311 KDEILGKIGRCKGEL
-326 SRLSSDLALQNKLIA
+326 ARLSSDLALQTKLIA
-341 DNKQKKDEQAT
+341 DNKRKKDEQAT

-357 NSREFDESSLVCS
+357 NERKFDESSLVCS

-380 KEEMRAEFESHKAD
+380 KEEMRAEFESYKAD
-394 ELKRIV
+394 ELKQIV
-400 EKGNALKKAID
+400 ERGNALKKAID

-417 KNIEENIQKRNEEL
+417 KNIEENIQKKNEES
-431 EKLNAEYDSV
+431 EKLTAEYDSV

-472 MKKMKDLKDIKAEL
+472 MKKMQDLKDIKAEL

-504 SASNTESDEIRL
+504 SAANTESDEIRL

-538 LLKELEKVK
+538 LLKELEKAK

-612 SGINCPIWLD
+612 SGVNCPIWLD

-646 AVSNNSEL
+646 AVSNNAEL
-654 EIKNLESEE
+654 EIKEV

>member
-1 MCVVNPEHI
+1 
-10 EVRKGEEKKMIIK
+10 MIIK
-23 LKKMILENFMYYMA
+23 LKKMIIENFMYYMA
-37 AILDFPQISKILAK
+37 AMLDFPQIAKILAK
-51 NGKGKSSIVNAFMW
+51 NGNGKSSIVNAFMW
-65 GLFDCDY
+65 CLFDCDY
-72 ELRSNPK
+72 ELRSNPN
-79 VRREVDGNQ
+79 VRREVDGNP

-103 GKEVKM
+103 GKEITMK
-109 RKVQK
+109 KVQK
-114 RKYSKDGTTYKDNNE
+114 RKHSKDGTTYKDNNE

-140 EFEEYIGIDMS
+140 EFEEYLGIDMS
-151 VLKMSTNINGFLNQK
+151 VMKMSTNINGFLNQK

-178 DSKTDLDIAKKKD
+178 DSKTDLDIAKKTD
-191 GLQELSSILENYT
+191 GLQELSSLLENYT
-204 TEEIKAMNQKKVKEV
+204 TEEIKAMNQKKVKDV
-219 DESVPILRG
+219 DESLPILNG
-228 QIEEKQ
+228 HIEERQ

-243 NVSDLELFKKDLQEK
+243 NVSDLELLKNDLQEK
-258 LDANVKVQVDNDK
+258 LDANVKIQTNNDK
-271 LIAEFDEAVKDVMD
+271 LIDGFNEIVSDVMD
-285 LKFELSSMEQKANAE
+285 LKFKLSDMEREANE
-300 IAAKKNSLENK
+300 SFRTKKNSLHSEK
-311 KDEILGKIGRCKSEL
+311 QDLIAKIEECKRESN
-326 SRLSSDLALQNKLIA
+326 RLASDLAIENKLIS
-341 DNKQKKDEQAT
+341 DNENKRKEQAA

-357 NSREFDESSLVCS
+357 NERKFDESSLVCS

-380 KEEMRAEFESHKAD
+380 KEEMRAEFESHKSD
-394 ELKRIV
+394 ELKQIV

-411 DSKILL
+411 DSKVIL
-417 KNIEENIQKRNEEL
+417 KNIEENIQKKIEES
-431 EKLNAEYDSV
+431 EKLTAEYDSV

-472 MKKMKDLKDIKAEL
+472 MKNMQNLKDIKAEL

-504 SASNTESDEIRL
+504 SAANTESDEIRL

-538 LLKELEKVK
+538 FLKELEKAK

-646 AVSNNSEL
+646 EVSNNAEL

>member
-1 MCVVNPEHI
+1 MV
-10 EVRKGEEKKMIIK
+10 IK
-23 LKKMILENFMYYMA
+23 LKRMILENFMYYMA
-37 AILDFPQISKILAK
+37 VMLDFPQIAKILAK

-65 GLFDCDY
+65 CLFDCDY

-79 VRREVDGNQ
+79 VRREVAGNP

-103 GKEVKM
+103 GKEVTM

-114 RKYSKDGTTYKDNNE
+114 RKHSKDGTTYKDNNE

-140 EFEEYIGIDMS
+140 EFEEYLGIDMS

-166 PADMRDFLFKTV
+166 PADMREFLFNTA
-178 DSKTDLDIAKKKD
+178 DSMSDFDIAKKTD
-191 GLQELSSILENYT
+191 GLQELSSLLENYT
-204 TEEIKAMNQKKVKEV
+204 TEEIKAMNQKKVKDV
-219 DESVPILRG
+219 DESLPILKG

-234 RDIASKQET
+234 RDIARKQET
-243 NVSDLELFKKDLQEK
+243 NVSDFELFKKDLESK
-258 LDANVKVQVDNDK
+258 LDANIKVQTDNDK
-271 LIAEFDEAVKDVMD
+271 LIEGFENAVKDVMN

-311 KDEILGKIGRCKSEL
+311 KDEILGKIGRCKGEL
-326 SRLSSDLALQNKLIA
+326 ARLSSDLALQTKLIA
-341 DNKQKKDEQAT
+341 DNKRKKDEQAT

-357 NSREFDESSLVCS
+357 NERKFDESSLVCS
-370 YCGQEYPEEK
+370 YCGQEYQEEK

-394 ELKRIV
+394 ELKQIV
-400 EKGNALKKAID
+400 ERGNALKKAIE

-417 KNIEENIQKRNEEL
+417 KNIEENIQKKNEES
-431 EKLNAEYDSV
+431 EKLTAEYDSV

-453 KQSDKYKEI
+453 KQSDKYKE
-462 ESKIADREDS
+462 
-472 MKKMKDLKDIKAEL
+472 
-486 KTEEER
+486 EER

-504 SASNTESDEIRL
+504 SAANTESDEIRL

-538 LLKELEKVK
+538 LLKELEKAK

-646 AVSNNSEL
+646 AVSNNAEL
-654 EIKNLESEE
+654 EIKEV

>member
-1 MCVVNPEHI
+1 MV
-10 EVRKGEEKKMIIK
+10 IK
-23 LKKMILENFMYYMA
+23 LKRMILEDFMHYMA
-37 AILDFPQISKILAK
+37 VMLDFPQIAKILAK

-65 GLFDCDY
+65 CLFDCDY

-79 VRREVDGNQ
+79 VRREVDGKP

-114 RKYSKDGTTYKDNNE
+114 HKYSKDGTTYKDNNE

-140 EFEEYIGIDMS
+140 EFEEYLGIDMS

-178 DSKTDLDIAKKKD
+178 DSMSDLDIAKKTD
-191 GLQELSSILENYT
+191 GLQELSSLLEDYT
-204 TEEIKAMNQKKVKEV
+204 AEEIKAMNQKKVKEV
-219 DESVPILRG
+219 DESLPILKG

-234 RDIASKQET
+234 RDIVSKQET
-243 NVSDLELFKKDLQEK
+243 DVSDLELLKKDLQSK
-258 LDANVKVQVDNDK
+258 LDANIKVQTDNDK
-271 LIAEFDEAVKDVMD
+271 LISEFDEAVKDVMD
-285 LKFELSSMEQKANAE
+285 LKFELSSMEQKANAD
-300 IAAKKNSLENK
+300 IAAKKNGLANK
-311 KDEILGKIGRCKSEL
+311 KDEILGKIGRCKGEL
-326 SRLSSDLALQNKLIA
+326 SRLSSDLAIQTKLIA
-341 DNKQKKDEQAT
+341 DNRRKKDEQAT

-357 NSREFDESSLVCS
+357 NERKFDESSLVCS

-380 KEEMRAEFESHKAD
+380 KEELRAEFESHKAD
-394 ELKRIV
+394 ELKNIEDR
-400 EKGNALKKAID
+400 GNALKKAID

-417 KNIEENIQKRNEEL
+417 KNIEENIQKKNEESEEL
-431 EKLNAEYDSV
+431 TAEYDSI
-441 EKELESIKPIDV
+441 EKELESVKPIDV

-462 ESKIADREDS
+462 ELKIAERETA
-472 MKKMKDLKDIKAEL
+472 MKKMQDLKDIKAEL

-492 IRSELAEVDRKI
+492 IRSELAEADRKI
-504 SASNTESDEIRL
+504 SAANTESDEIRL
-516 EELKKSKFDKEQEK
+516 EELKKSKFGKEQEK
-530 ADAEKILD
+530 ADAEKVLD
-538 LLKELEKVK
+538 LLKELEKAK

-565 LFETAKNGN
+565 LFETTKNGN

-646 AVSNNSEL
+646 AVSNNAEL
-654 EIKNLESEE
+654 EIEEV

>member
-1 MCVVNPEHI
+1 
-10 EVRKGEEKKMIIK
+10 MIIK
-23 LKKMILENFMYYMA
+23 LKKMILDNFMYYMA
-37 AILDFPQISKILAK
+37 VMLDFPQIAKILAK

-65 GLFDCDY
+65 CLFDCDY

-79 VRREVDGNQ
+79 VRREVDGNP

-103 GKEVKM
+103 GKEVTM

-114 RKYSKDGTTYKDNNE
+114 RKRSKDGTTYKDNNE

-140 EFEEYIGIDMS
+140 EFEEYLGIDMS

-166 PADMRDFLFKTV
+166 QADMRDFLFKTA
-178 DSKTDLDIAKKKD
+178 DSISDFDIANKTD
-191 GLQELSSILENYT
+191 GLHELSSLLENYT
-204 TEEIKAMNQKKVKEV
+204 TEEIKAMNQKKVKDV
-219 DESVPILRG
+219 DESLPILKG

-271 LIAEFDEAVKDVMD
+271 LIAEFDEALKDVMD
-285 LKFELSSMEQKANAE
+285 LKFQLSSMEQKANAE
-300 IAAKKNSLENK
+300 NSVKKNGLENK
-311 KDEILGKIGRCKSEL
+311 KDEILGKIGRCKNEL
-326 SRLSSDLALQNKLIA
+326 SRLSSDLALQTKLIA
-341 DNKQKKDEQAT
+341 DNKQKKAAQAT

-357 NSREFDESSLVCS
+357 NERKFDESSLVCS
-370 YCGQEYPEEK
+370 YCGQEYQEEK
-380 KEEMRAEFESHKAD
+380 KEELRAEFEINKSD
-394 ELKRIV
+394 ELKQIV

-411 DSKILL
+411 DSKVIL
-417 KNIEENIQKRNEEL
+417 KNIEENIQKKIEES
-431 EKLNAEYDSV
+431 EKLTAEYDSV

-462 ESKIADREDS
+462 ESKIADREES
-472 MKKMKDLKDIKAEL
+472 MKKMQNLKDIKAEL

-504 SASNTESDEIRL
+504 SAANTESDEIRL

-538 LLKELEKVK
+538 LLKELEKAK

-646 AVSNNSEL
+646 EVSNNAEL

>member
-1 MCVVNPEHI
+1 
-10 EVRKGEEKKMIIK
+10 MIIK
-23 LKKMILENFMYYMA
+23 LNKMILENFMYYMA
-37 AILDFPQISKILAK
+37 AMLDFPNIAKILAK

-65 GLFDCDY
+65 SLFDCDY

-79 VRREVDGNQ
+79 IRREVDGNP
-88 VEDKD
+88 VDNKD

-103 GKEVKM
+103 GKEITMK
-109 RKVQK
+109 KIQK
-114 RKYSKDGTTYKDNNE
+114 RKHSKDRTTYKDNNE

-140 EFEEYIGIDMS
+140 EFEEYLGIDMS

-178 DSKTDLDIAKKKD
+178 DSKTDLDIAKKTD
-191 GLQELSSILENYT
+191 GLQELSSLLENYT
-204 TEEIKAMNQKKVKEV
+204 TEEIKAMNQKKVKDV
-219 DESVPILRG
+219 DESLPILKG

-234 RDIASKQET
+234 RDIARKQET

-285 LKFELSSMEQKANAE
+285 MKFELSSMEQKANSE
-300 IAAKKNSLENK
+300 IASKKNGLENK
-311 KDEILGKIGRCKSEL
+311 KDEILGKIGRCKSDL
-326 SRLSSDLALQNKLIA
+326 SRLSSDLALQTKLIA

-357 NSREFDESSLVCS
+357 NERKFDESSLVCS
-370 YCGQEYPEEK
+370 YCGQEYQEEK
-380 KEEMRAEFESHKAD
+380 KEEMRAEFEAHKAD
-394 ELKRIV
+394 ELKQIV

-411 DSKILL
+411 DSKIIL
-417 KNIEENIQKRNEEL
+417 KNIDENIQKKIEES
-431 EKLNAEYDSV
+431 EKLTAEYYSV

-462 ESKIADREDS
+462 ESKISDREDS
-472 MKKMKDLKDIKAEL
+472 MKKMQDIKDIKAEL

-492 IRSELAEVDRKI
+492 IRSELSEVDRKI
-504 SASNTESDEIRL
+504 SAANTESDEIRL

-538 LLKELEKVK
+538 LLKELEKAK

-555 NSKFGIVNWQ
+555 NSKFRIVNWQ

-583 DGKSILTTMSNKGN
+583 YGKSILTTMSNKGN

-646 AVSNNSEL
+646 EVSNNAEL

>member
-1 MCVVNPEHI
+1 MV
-10 EVRKGEEKKMIIK
+10 IK
-23 LKKMILENFMYYMA
+23 LKRMILENFMYYMA
-37 AILDFPQISKILAK
+37 VMLDFPQIAKILAK

-65 GLFDCDY
+65 CLFDCDY

-79 VRREVDGNQ
+79 VRREVDGNP

-103 GKEVKM
+103 GKEVTM

-114 RKYSKDGTTYKDNNE
+114 RKHSKDGTTYKDNNE

-140 EFEEYIGIDMS
+140 EFEEYLGIDMS

-178 DSKTDLDIAKKKD
+178 ESTTDLDIAKKTD
-191 GLQELSSILENYT
+191 GLQELSSLLEKYN
-204 TEEIKAMNQKKVKEV
+204 TEEIKAMNQKKVKDV
-219 DESVPILRG
+219 DESLPILKG

-243 NVSDLELFKKDLQEK
+243 DVSDLELLKKDLQSK
-258 LDANVKVQVDNDK
+258 LDANIKVQTDNDK
-271 LIAEFDEAVKDVMD
+271 LITEFDDAVKDVMN
-285 LKFELSSMEQKANAE
+285 LKFELSSMEQKANSE
-300 IAAKKNSLENK
+300 IAVKKNGLENK
-311 KDEILGKIGRCKSEL
+311 KDEILGKIGRCKGEL
-326 SRLSSDLALQNKLIA
+326 ARLSSDLALQTKLIA
-341 DNKQKKDEQAT
+341 DNKRKKDEQAT

-357 NSREFDESSLVCS
+357 NERKFDESSLVCS
-370 YCGQEYPEEK
+370 YCGQEYQEEK

-394 ELKRIV
+394 ELKQIV
-400 EKGNALKKAID
+400 ERGNALKKAID
-411 DSKILL
+411 DSILL
-417 KNIEENIQKRNEEL
+417 KNIEENIQKKNEES
-431 EKLNAEYDSV
+431 EKLTAEYDSV
-441 EKELESIKPIDV
+441 EKELESIKPNDV

-472 MKKMKDLKDIKAEL
+472 MKKMQDLKDIKAEL

-504 SASNTESDEIRL
+504 SAANTESDEIRL

-538 LLKELEKVK
+538 LLKELEKAQ

-646 AVSNNSEL
+646 AVSNNAEL
-654 EIKNLESEE
+654 KIKEV

>member
-1 MCVVNPEHI
+1 MV
-10 EVRKGEEKKMIIK
+10 IK
-23 LKKMILENFMYYMA
+23 LKRMILEDFMHYMA
-37 AILDFPQISKILAK
+37 VMLDFPQIAKILAK

-65 GLFDCDY
+65 CLFDCDY

-79 VRREVDGNQ
+79 VRREVDGKP

-114 RKYSKDGTTYKDNNE
+114 HKYSKDGTTYKDNNE

-140 EFEEYIGIDMS
+140 EFEEYLGIDMS

-178 DSKTDLDIAKKKD
+178 DSMSDLDIAKKTD
-191 GLQELSSILENYT
+191 GLQELSSLLEDYT
-204 TEEIKAMNQKKVKEV
+204 AEEIKAMNQKKVKEV
-219 DESVPILRG
+219 DESLPILKG

-234 RDIASKQET
+234 RDIVSKQET
-243 NVSDLELFKKDLQEK
+243 NVSDLELLKKDLQSK
-258 LDANVKVQVDNDK
+258 LDANIKVQTDNDK
-271 LIAEFDEAVKDVMD
+271 LISEFGEAVKDVMD
-285 LKFELSSMEQKANAE
+285 LKFELSSMEQKANAD
-300 IAAKKNSLENK
+300 IAAKKNGLANK
-311 KDEILGKIGRCKSEL
+311 KDEILGKIGRCKGEL
-326 SRLSSDLALQNKLIA
+326 SRLSSDLAIQTKLIA
-341 DNKQKKDEQAT
+341 DNRRKKDEQAT

-357 NSREFDESSLVCS
+357 NERKFDESSLVCS

-380 KEEMRAEFESHKAD
+380 KKELRAEFESHKAD
-394 ELKRIV
+394 ELKNIEDR
-400 EKGNALKKAID
+400 GNALKKAID

-417 KNIEENIQKRNEEL
+417 KNIEENIQKKNEESEEL
-431 EKLNAEYDSV
+431 TAEYDSI
-441 EKELESIKPIDV
+441 EKELESVKPIDV

-462 ESKIADREDS
+462 ELKIAERETA
-472 MKKMKDLKDIKAEL
+472 MKKMQDLKDIKAEL

-492 IRSELAEVDRKI
+492 IRSELAEADRKI
-504 SASNTESDEIRL
+504 SAANTESDEIRL
-516 EELKKSKFDKEQEK
+516 EELKKSKFGKEQEK
-530 ADAEKILD
+530 ADAEKVLD
-538 LLKELEKVK
+538 LLKELEKAK

-646 AVSNNSEL
+646 AVSNNAEL
-654 EIKNLESEE
+654 EIEEV